1 MSTTTGTTV
10 AREQV
15 RTAAQGGL
23 RHELGLVAWQVRY
36 EQRGFWRNR
45 RRALASFAFPLMF
58 LLIFGSLDGGA
69 HIKDRGNLPFIDFYV
84 PGIIAYAVMV
94 LGFSNM
100 AMSIANLRETG
111 IIKRMRSTP
120 MPWTSYLAGITLSS
134 VLTVFA
140 AVVVLLAVGIVLMGA
155 RIFTATL
162 PGLAVTVVLGT
173 ACFTTLGIAISR
185 LIPNPEGGMPIL
197 MFVTLP
203 ITFVSEVF
211 FPLEGVPSW
220 LRSIANVFPLR
231 PLSNALQAAFDPRT
245 HGAGLVGHDLRSL
258 AIWTIVGGYL
268 MVRTTRQLSARD

>member
-1 MSTTTGTTV
+1 MNATTTAV
-10 AREQV
+10 ARESA
-15 RTAAQGGL
+15 RAKAPGGL
-23 RHELGLVAWQVRY
+23 RRELSLVAWQVRY

-69 HIKDRGNLPFIDFYV
+69 HIKDRGELPFIDFYV

-211 FPLEGVPSW
+211 FPLEGAPSW
-220 LRSIANVFPLR
+220 LKSIANVFPLR

-258 AIWTIVGGYL
+258 AIWTVVGCFL
-268 MVRTTRQLSARD
+268 MVRTMRALSARD